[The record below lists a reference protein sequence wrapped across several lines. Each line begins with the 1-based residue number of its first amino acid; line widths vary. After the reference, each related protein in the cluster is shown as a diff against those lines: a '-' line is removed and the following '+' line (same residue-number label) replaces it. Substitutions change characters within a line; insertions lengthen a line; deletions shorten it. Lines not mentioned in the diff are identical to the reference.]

1 MAPAGNG
8 QQGQGSMIWNLFPLF
23 LMLFALY
30 FAIIRPQQKRQKQH
44 DEMLKT
50 LSVGDKVTTSSGIVG
65 VVVGV
70 KDKTLSL
77 RSADTKLEVLK
88 SAVTEITERGGEP
101 AQSQS

>member
-1 MAPAGNG
+1 M
-8 QQGQGSMIWNLFPLF
+8 WNLFPLF

-50 LSVGDKVTTSSGIVG
+50 LKSGDQVTTTSGIVG
-65 VVVGV
+65 TVVGV

-77 RSADTKLEVLK
+77 RSADTKLEILK
-88 SAVTEITERGGEP
+88 SAVSEITARGGDA
-101 AQSQS
+101 AQS